1 MIDIEK
7 LMKEGNGNINI
18 YINNYNVYYQNGKKE
33 TIKQFATKEPSKQME
48 LSLDEPKVEEVK
60 VEDKKVE
67 EVKNKKIEVSKPKV
81 ISKKK
86 SNQKSSISKEVIFKR
101 YDYTN
106 NDNLNDFV
114 KWAIDFMKF
123 LIDKDLAKGVKE
135 YCRNYLGSS
144 DNYIAT
150 LRRCNSMATVLKY
163 NTIKNTLM
171 NNKVIKK
178 RIEKDNELNEFI
190 ARFVSLEPIVYEYNK
205 KYEQK
210 RLENCNKAKN
220 KAEVYPDQMPVVAT
234 YDDIPFDIDS
244 KEKTDE
250 KVSLFGSL
258 FNKFKGDKRVL
269 EALEESYKAF
279 NTENK

>member
-210 RLENCNKAKN
+210 RLENYNKAKN

>member
-135 YCRNYLGSS
+135 YCHNYLGSS

-190 ARFVSLEPIVYEYNK
+190 ARFMSLEPIVYEYNK

-210 RLENCNKAKN
+210 RLENYNKAKN